1 MIGISVIQHLTPNA
15 MNELMKN
22 YHLLKRRA
30 LELMKAG
37 KVNAYLATLVEV
49 NDVRAQLIQLTVNR

>member
-1 MIGISVIQHLTPNA
+1 

-49 NDVRAQLIQLTVNR
+49 NDVRARLIQLTANR

>member
-1 MIGISVIQHLTPNA
+1 

-30 LELMKAG
+30 LDLMKAG

-49 NDVRAQLIQLTVNR
+49 NDLRARMIQLTANR